1 MKCYWRY
8 EYPVGSLGI
17 AENNG
22 RVTHVFFTDKDAGGA
37 PKGYEPCETPGIK
50 EADKQL
56 TEYFAGKRK
65 DFDLPLE
72 PSGTEFQK
80 KVWAA
85 LRKIPYGETESY
97 GGIAAGIGNPLASR
111 AVGMANN
118 RNPIVIIYPCHR
130 VIGADGSLTGYGGG
144 LKNKALLLE
153 LEGKK

>member
-1 MKCYWRY
+1 MKCCRRY
-8 EYPVGSLGI
+8 EYPVGGVGI

-22 RVTHVFFTDKDAGGA
+22 RITHVFFTDRNDYGA
-37 PKGYEPCETPGIK
+37 PKGYETRETPGIK

-56 TEYFAGKRK
+56 REYFAGKRK
-65 DFDLPLE
+65 AFDLPLE
-72 PSGTEFQK
+72 PAGTGFQK

-85 LRKIPYGETESY
+85 LQKIPYGETESY
-97 GGIAAGIGNPLASR
+97 GEIAKRIDNPLAAR

-144 LKNKALLLE
+144 LKNKEFLLE